1 LRQLEDK
8 TFIWL
13 VTLVSLAFI
22 WVLWPFSG
30 AILWA
35 TVLAVLFSPVYRSI
49 NAGTRGWR
57 NLAAFLTLALIL
69 IVVILPFLVVAN
81 LVIREGASVYA
92 DVAAGRID
100 LTMDLP
106 AIRSY
111 LPEWLNGLLDRIEL
125 PDPVELRERLSALL
139 VEGGQ
144 FLAGQAITIGQTTF
158 HVVVSVFVMLYLLFF
173 LLRDG
178 RELSRRIGEAIPL
191 DGEPRQALFSRF
203 ALTIN
208 AIVKGSI
215 VVALVQGALGGL
227 VFWALGIRSP
237 VLWGALM
244 ALFALLPVVGTSL
257 VWAPVAVYLLATGS
271 VARGVVLF
279 VFGVL
284 VIGLV
289 DNLLRP
295 KLIGKDTK
303 IPDYLV
309 LISTLGGI
317 ATFGANGFVVGPVI
331 AALFLAAWS
340 VFPAMKRE
348 RGGPPAGPQG

>member
-158 HVVVSVFVMLYLLFF
+158 HVVVSLFVMLYLLFF

-178 RELSRRIGEAIPL
+178 RELSQRIGQALPL

-215 VVALVQGALGGL
+215 VVALVQGALGGAI
-227 VFWALGIRSP
+227 FWALGIRSP

-257 VWAPVAVYLLATGS
+257 VWAPVAIYLLATGA
-271 VARGVVLF
+271 VAKGVVLL

-317 ATFGANGFVVGPVI
+317 ATFGANGFVIGPVI

-340 VFPAMKRE
+340 VFAAE
-348 RGGPPAGPQG
+348 RKEEQEGPG